1 MTARPADAW
10 RRCERVR
17 TFWTSPRVVL
27 RYLLFQ
33 VPGWAAVVA
42 AAAVG
47 SRWLDLP
54 LWAWIAGPLAWVV
67 KDLFLLPLVWQ
78 AYSNE
83 PSRLVGEGAL
93 IGASGLARAR
103 LAPYGYVR
111 VGSELWR
118 AELEAGESPVPEG
131 ARGHGCGVR
140 GLTLRGRGERGD
152 QAMPERKPGSPG
164 GVSENAG
171 AA

>member
-1 MTARPADAW
+1 MALEAGTR
-10 RRCERVR
+10 
-17 TFWTSPRVVL
+17 FWTSPRVAL

-54 LWAWIAGPLAWVV
+54 LWVWIAGPLAWVV
-67 KDLFLLPLVWQ
+67 KDLFLFPLVWR
-78 AYSNE
+78 AYSSE

-93 IGASGLARAR
+93 IGARGLARER

-131 ARGHGCGVR
+131 ARVHVCAVR
-140 GLTLRGRGERGD
+140 GLTLRVRGERGD
-152 QAMPERKPGSPG
+152 QAMPERTPGSPG
-164 GVSENAG
+164 VVSENS
-171 AA
+171 AAS